1 METNQLYLYLGVGFL
16 VVLLLIFMFKNNVVS
31 VLTKGKWVIKS
42 QDDDQNYIKNKGK
55 KNRFEQGEGKND
67 IDNDG
72 NENIFIQNKRR

>member
-42 QDDDQNYIKNKGK
+42 QDDDQNDIKNKGN
-55 KNRFEQGEGKND
+55 KNRFEQGKGKNKINNAGD
-67 IDNDG
+67 DNV
-72 NENIFIQNKRR
+72 FIQK